1 MDWVEGERVGENEG
15 SEEKEG
21 MEKGEED
28 KAGGV
33 RIRMVACLD

>member
-1 MDWVEGERVGENEG
+1 MDWVEGERVGEVR
-15 SEEKEG
+15 
-21 MEKGEED
+21 EKGEED